1 MDRYRRSLQVALGVI
16 WLLDAALQY
25 QPYMFTKA
33 FPREVLAPTG
43 PGNPGWIAHP
53 VHWAAH
59 LTAEHVVIF
68 DALFATIQLLIAL
81 AFFSRRTVRLALVG
95 STVWAL
101 GIWWMGEGI
110 GGLFVGAQSPVA
122 GAPGAAVLY
131 ALVSVLIWPRDVTAA
146 QDPTGSV
153 ATRSPLRAVAARV
166 IWLVLW
172 GGFAFE
178 SLQAAN
184 RAPSALHDMVAGIAD
199 GEADWL
205 QSVDHGFA
213 AALAHHGTEVSI
225 ALAVGFVLIALSA
238 LGTDGIVKSGLLL
251 AIVISALIWV
261 IGENLGE
268 IATGT
273 ATDPNTGPL
282 LILLAA
288 AYWPLAVSSE
298 QTQERQL
305 PGGSAVCLGVRF
317 CRLILTTRALSGPRD
332 ALTSRSPRGIT
343 PNRTTVEL
351 PGS

>member
-1 MDRYRRSLQVALGVI
+1 LDRYRRSLQLALGVI

-53 VHWAAH
+53 VQWAAH
-59 LTAEHVVIF
+59 LTAEHVVF
-68 DALFATIQLLIAL
+68 FNALFATIQLLIAL

-95 STVWAL
+95 SLVWAL

-110 GGLFVGAQSPVA
+110 GGLFAGPQSPVA

-131 ALVSVLIWPRDVTAA
+131 ALISVLLWPRDDTEAEDTV
-146 QDPTGSV
+146 GSV
-153 ATRSPLRAVAARV
+153 ATRSSLHAVAARV
-166 IWLVLW
+166 VWLVVW

-178 SLQAAN
+178 SLQAVN
-184 RAPSALHDMVAGIAD
+184 RAPSALRDMVAGMAD
-199 GEADWL
+199 GEATWL

-225 ALAVGFVLIALSA
+225 ALAIGFILIALSA
-238 LGTDGIVKSGLLL
+238 FGTAGIIKSGLVL

-268 IATGT
+268 ISTGT

-282 LILLAA
+282 LILLAT
-288 AYWPLAVSSE
+288 AYWPLGVSSQ

-305 PGGSAVCLGVRF
+305 PGSSAVCPV
-317 CRLILTTRALSGPRD
+317 
-332 ALTSRSPRGIT
+332 TSDS
-343 PNRTTVEL
+343 
-351 PGS
+351 SD